1 MTTLRTIFGVFERWD
16 LRSKEAKRV
25 AAAAEL
31 AEDLALPMHA
41 VSTILDQA
49 AADLCTLSADDAG
62 QAIAI
67 VHRATAALA
76 QLRADPD
83 TMADPMDELQLQQ
96 CIDELPEPDRSILCY
111 SKSGMKPADIAPLV
125 GLDEKAVRRSLVKT
139 YTGLRMKMRSAVQ
152 EQRPRAV
159 APPVRS
165 TSSKRG

>member
-31 AEDLALPMHA
+31 AQDLALPMHA

-49 AADLCTLSADDAG
+49 AADLGTLSANDAG

-76 QLRADPD
+76 QLRADPG
-83 TMADPMDELQLQQ
+83 PMDELQLEQ

-125 GLDEKAVRRSLVKT
+125 GSDEKAVRRSLVKT
-139 YTGLRMKMRSAVQ
+139 YTGLRMRMRSTVP
-152 EQRPRAV
+152 EPRPCDV

-165 TSSKRG
+165 TSSKGG